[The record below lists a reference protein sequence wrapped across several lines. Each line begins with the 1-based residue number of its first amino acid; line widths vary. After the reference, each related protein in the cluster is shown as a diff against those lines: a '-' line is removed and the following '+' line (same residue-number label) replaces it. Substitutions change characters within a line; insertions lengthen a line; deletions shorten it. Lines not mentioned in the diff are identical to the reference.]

1 MDMLMLIFGKI
12 IISEEQLMIRRIGW
26 LVLPQSVLLNPLVI
40 QKDLILIAETAIIL
54 NMAT

>member
-54 NMAT
+54 NMPT